1 MYRLVIAEK
10 PSVAQSIAKVLGSMA
25 RKEGYMEGSGW
36 LVSWCV
42 GHLAGLAEP
51 GVYNPAYDKW
61 RKEDLPIVPENWHF
75 TIGKDKRKQFDAL
88 RTLMRR
94 EDVCEVVNACDAGRE
109 GELIF
114 RTVYHLAGCDKPVKR
129 LWISSMEDSAVWEG
143 FETLRP
149 GSEYDGLHQA
159 ALCRLK
165 ADWVVGINAT
175 RLFSVLYGRTL
186 NVGRVMSPTLA
197 MIVQREAEIAAFEP
211 QPFYTVELSCGGMV
225 LSGERFLGKQYTL
238 AVADFCADKPVT
250 IQTVE
255 RREKSEKAPA
265 LYDLTTLQREANR
278 VLGYTAQQTLD
289 YLQNLYEK
297 KLCTY
302 PRTDSRYLTDD
313 MEKVVPDL
321 VRIAST
327 ICGVKAAGTISA
339 AQVCSSKKVSDH
351 YAIVPAL
358 SAAGA
363 SLDALPKGEHE
374 ILCLVSLSL
383 LRAVCPPCRYA
394 ETTVTAECGGH
405 PFTAKGKM
413 VLDMGWRSC
422 ADRPQNAAL
431 PDGLTEGQTLA
442 VDDIQIKTGTTTP
455 PKHYTED
462 SILASMESAGARD
475 MPEDM
480 ERRGIGTPATRAGIL
495 EKLIASGL
503 VERKK
508 AKKIGRLRHDD
519 FFHVN
524 TARVSHYRTKDGAE
538 LDAFVAPDDKVYLGR
553 RDHYDNRG
561 HYLNHDKSLLHVS
574 DNPQMFRFISG
585 TGYTETQA
593 ELLEEGYFTPEDY
606 AEYAALQTDVLSQF
620 EEAEPLLFGGE
631 PFCFIPLDPSEVNLD
646 APVLLREDTAL
657 DEYPMPDPAYS
668 KEDVDR
674 DFACLEGYLLPLSKE
689 RAEELM
695 ERDFSIYAIV
705 NEYARMV
712 FDLDELNE
720 LPPDTVCAMPTDEWE
735 GSADFRQA
743 AASRM
748 ERQEEREQAFLRHA
762 GDCFAIYQLRQDDS
776 TRYLRYEPLERIQ
789 QAGESPRRENYE
801 LAYTGELAFGLGSSA
816 LERLWDKFNN
826 AHPADYLRPSMSV
839 SDIIAVKQDGV
850 VSCHYCDSMGFARLF
865 PAFSFLF
872 CFCAAF
878 FCRFSSISCSQS
890 LTGAFQGSLLLGMFL
905 IRLRGFSPSRLAR
918 AISSL
923 FKRHFFLAS
932 AHIASLY
939 ATMTPPFFAFS

>member
-10 PSVAQSIAKVLGSMA
+10 PSVAQSIAKVLGAMA

-129 LWISSMEDSAVWEG
+129 LWISSMEDSAVREG
-143 FETLRP
+143 FENLRP

-238 AVADFCADKPVT
+238 AVADFCADKSVT

-327 ICGVKAAGTISA
+327 ICGVKAAGTVSA

-508 AKKIGRLRHDD
+508 AKKITSLISTQAGASLVTVLPEVLQSPLLTADWERRLGEVERGELSPED
-519 FFHVN
+519 FMAGIADLVRN
-524 TARVSHYRTKDGAE
+524 LVDTYQPVTGAE
-538 LDAFVAPDDKVYLGR
+538 VLFPTDKEAVGLCPRCGGAVTENGKGFFCENRDCGFALWKNSRFFAAKKKKLTREIAAALLNGGRVKLTGCASEKTGKTYDAVVTLEDDGVKTAYRLEFGR
-553 RDHYDNRG
+553 R
-561 HYLNHDKSLLHVS
+561 V
-574 DNPQMFRFISG
+574 
-585 TGYTETQA
+585 
-593 ELLEEGYFTPEDY
+593 
-606 AEYAALQTDVLSQF
+606 
-620 EEAEPLLFGGE
+620 
-631 PFCFIPLDPSEVNLD
+631 
-646 APVLLREDTAL
+646 
-657 DEYPMPDPAYS
+657 
-668 KEDVDR
+668 
-674 DFACLEGYLLPLSKE
+674 
-689 RAEELM
+689 
-695 ERDFSIYAIV
+695 
-705 NEYARMV
+705 
-712 FDLDELNE
+712 
-720 LPPDTVCAMPTDEWE
+720 
-735 GSADFRQA
+735 
-743 AASRM
+743 
-748 ERQEEREQAFLRHA
+748 
-762 GDCFAIYQLRQDDS
+762 
-776 TRYLRYEPLERIQ
+776 
-789 QAGESPRRENYE
+789 
-801 LAYTGELAFGLGSSA
+801 
-816 LERLWDKFNN
+816 
-826 AHPADYLRPSMSV
+826 
-839 SDIIAVKQDGV
+839 
-850 VSCHYCDSMGFARLF
+850 
-865 PAFSFLF
+865 
-872 CFCAAF
+872 
-878 FCRFSSISCSQS
+878 
-890 LTGAFQGSLLLGMFL
+890 
-905 IRLRGFSPSRLAR
+905 
-918 AISSL
+918 
-923 FKRHFFLAS
+923 
-932 AHIASLY
+932 
-939 ATMTPPFFAFS
+939 